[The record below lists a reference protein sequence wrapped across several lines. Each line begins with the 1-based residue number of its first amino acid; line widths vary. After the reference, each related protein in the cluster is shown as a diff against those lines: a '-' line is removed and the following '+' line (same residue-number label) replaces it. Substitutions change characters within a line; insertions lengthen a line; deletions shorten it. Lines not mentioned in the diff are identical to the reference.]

1 MVELRPVVSGEEI
14 REVVRLAREIWQEH
28 YVRIIGQ
35 EQVDYMLEKFQ
46 SAPAIAQQLARKY
59 EYFLVVDQG
68 QSAGY
73 VGVVSSVCES
83 RLLLSKIYIRKQLRS
98 LGLGKD
104 AVDFVEELCRQRG
117 ITTIWLTVN
126 KNNAESIAWYRRTG
140 FTNVGPT
147 VQDIGAGFM
156 MDDFKMEKT
165 IGQPTDAG
173 D

>member
-1 MVELRPVVSGEEI
+1 MVNFRPVVSGEDI
-14 REVVRLAREIWQEH
+14 SEVALLAREIWREH

-46 SAPAIAQQLARKY
+46 RAPAIAQQIAQKH
-59 EYFLVVDQG
+59 EYFLVVAQG

-73 VGVVSSVCES
+73 VGIVPSVRES
-83 RLLLSKIYIRKQLRS
+83 RLLLSKIYIRKQLRG

-104 AVDFVEELCRQRG
+104 AVEFVEELCRQRG

-126 KNNAESIAWYRRTG
+126 KNNAKSIAWYGRMG
-140 FTNVGPT
+140 FTNIGPT
-147 VQDIGAGFM
+147 VQDIGGGFL